1 MPTILIPD
9 VHGRT
14 FWHKAISYI
23 KKGIPTVFLGDY
35 HDPYPHERILT
46 EDSLENFKMILK
58 FAEKYSNIT
67 LLLGN
72 HDMTYFANP
81 SFCNCR
87 KDSFHEK
94 LLNVLFDA
102 YYYKLCVYVETKND
116 SFLISHAGIT
126 RPWFEKVRQ
135 LCNFFPGQE
144 MNSINSICKNVN
156 NMLNYIKNNSLI
168 TEEVGDLLKMCSQI
182 RGGESDYGSVIWADY
197 SEFVQHPEYKLPYNQ
212 IVGHTM
218 QLSIEYKENS
228 VKYTFSDALKA
239 ENTNVTCIDTARCYI
254 LTDDGELKVL

>member
-14 FWHKAISYI
+14 FWHKAIPYI
-23 KKGIPTVFLGDY
+23 KKGVPTIFLGNY
-35 HDPYPHERILT
+35 HDPYPHEHIST
-46 EDSLENFKMILK
+46 ADSLENFRAILK
-58 FAEKYSNIT
+58 LAEIHSNIT

-87 KDSFHEK
+87 KDSPHEK
-94 LLNVLFDA
+94 LLNVLFDT
-102 YYYKLCVYVETKND
+102 YYYKLCTYVETKND

-126 RPWFEKVRQ
+126 RPWFEKVKQ
-135 LCNFFPGQE
+135 LCMAFPGQGT
-144 MNSINSICKNVN
+144 SGIDSICKSVN
-156 NMLNYIKNNSLI
+156 AILYYIKNDSPI
-168 TEEVGDLLKMCSQI
+168 SEEAGNLLKMCSQM
-182 RGGESDYGSVIWADY
+182 RGGESDYSSVIWVDY
-197 SEFVQHPEYKLPYNQ
+197 SEFAQHPEYKLPYSQ

-218 QLSIEYKENS
+218 QLNVEYKENS
-228 VKYTFSDALKA
+228 AKYAFGDALKA
-239 ENTNVTCIDTARCYI
+239 KNTNVTCIDTAKCYI

>member
-1 MPTILIPD
+1 MSTILIPD

-14 FWHKAISYI
+14 FWHKAIPYI
-23 KKGIPTVFLGDY
+23 EKGVPTIFLGDY
-35 HDPYPHERILT
+35 HDPYPHERIST
-46 EDSLENFKMILK
+46 ADSLENFKAILK
-58 FAEKYSNIT
+58 FATIHSNIT

-87 KDSFHEK
+87 KDSFHERT
-94 LLNVLFDA
+94 LNVLFDTMC
-102 YYYKLCVYVETKND
+102 YKLCAYVETKND

-135 LCNFFPGQE
+135 FYMTFAEQDIG
-144 MNSINSICKNVN
+144 SINSICKNVN
-156 NMLNYIKNNSLI
+156 NMLSYIKNDGLV
-168 TEEVGDLLKMCSQI
+168 TEEVGSILKMCSQI

-197 SEFVQHPEYKLPYNQ
+197 SEFAQHPEYRLPYNQ

-218 QLSIEYKENS
+218 QLNVEYKENS
-228 VKYTFSDALKA
+228 VKYTFGDALRA
-239 ENTNVTCIDTARCYI
+239 ENTNVTCIDTARCYV
-254 LTDDGELKVL
+254 LTDDGELKIL